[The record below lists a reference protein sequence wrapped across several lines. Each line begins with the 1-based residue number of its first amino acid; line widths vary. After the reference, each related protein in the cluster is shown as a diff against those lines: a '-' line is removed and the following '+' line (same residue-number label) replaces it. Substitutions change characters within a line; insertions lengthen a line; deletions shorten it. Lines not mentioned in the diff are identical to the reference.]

1 MNVKR
6 LWFRYWDPLGAAST
20 LVTDWAL
27 PLNCNTEQ
35 GMEDSLYAFLQARLP
50 GFRITR
56 QYAHDRLKADIVIEE
71 VVAIELK
78 YNLTSASEYKRL
90 IGQLE
95 GYAQW
100 GIRLVLVLVGSTDP
114 DISRRVAEHLQRRF
128 DSTFPKAKLA
138 FRPKS
143 AV

>member
-1 MNVKR
+1 MNLKR
-6 LWFRYWDPLGAAST
+6 LLFRFWDPLGAAST
-20 LVTDWAL
+20 LVTEWA
-27 PLNCNTEQ
+27 PPSNCSTEQ
-35 GMEDSLYAFLQARLP
+35 GMEDSLYGFLQVRLP

-78 YNLTSASEYKRL
+78 YNLTSASEYNRL

-100 GIRLVLVLVGSTDP
+100 GISLVLVLVGSSDP
-114 DISRRVAEHLQRRF
+114 DISRRVGEHLHRRF
-128 DSTFPKAKLA
+128 DSTFPKAKLV
-138 FRPKS
+138 FRPKPP
-143 AV
+143 V